1 MTSRI
6 VTVGLL
12 TVVFSAASCLAQ
24 QATAAGPFTEVETA
38 VCAAVEERQPVGE
51 AESFSPDVG
60 QVFFWTKCVGAVDT
74 TVIQHVWTREG
85 ETIATVD
92 LPVRSS
98 SWRTWS
104 SKQILP
110 SWTGNWE
117 VRVLDA
123 DGNILKAVSFR
134 IEAAAPQ
141 VEEEEKP
148 AEEPVAEPEEQPGE
162 ELEEEVD
169 TTEAPPDSL

>member
-12 TVVFSAASCLAQ
+12 VVVFSAASCLAQ
-24 QATAAGPFTEVETA
+24 PATAAGPFTEVETA
-38 VCAAVEERQPVGE
+38 VCAGVEDRQPVGE
-51 AESFSPDVG
+51 AESFGADVG

-85 ETIATVD
+85 ETMATVD

-110 SWTGNWE
+110 SWTGDWE

-123 DGNILKAVSFR
+123 DGNILKAVSFK
-134 IEAAAPQ
+134 IAPAAPQ
-141 VEEEEKP
+141 AEQEEIP
-148 AEEPVAEPEEQPGE
+148 AEEPAEEPEEELGE
-162 ELEEEVD
+162 EIEEEVD
-169 TTEAPPDSL
+169 TAEAPPDSI